1 MLGLFGQAFRPS
13 GPRRAYCFGTGNQFR
28 DKGTIRDREP
38 FRDREPRSRRGFC
51 FTIPGWEPLC
61 SARGNQVCDD
71 SVATIPDPSWRPRI
85 DPPWRPRTERI
96 GIAPRVGGKGNQ
108 FRVCVRAV
116 SRRTVRPSF
125 LGVHRSRPPCSR
137 QMRRSARQPALSTSA
152 RRYPEHRSPIGT
164 LPGGS
169 GVQLVGDTRFRLCG
183 KPETRHGGCRPKAT
197 VKQRPME
204 LVWVCVPPEGGSGGR
219 KRLSLSNVGIEPTTF
234 RLWGLRSTTA
244 PQLWCSKV
252 TPKSRPIYLGGRF
265 LVGHHNS
272 GSVSGGVLGLGGW
285 LGRLRRR
292 LTKCLKNRLRRKIL
306 ELARIGRAVSWRTLF
321 RRLRRFLSSKTRL
334 RRFFPK
340 CSSCLQVVVGG
351 PRTLGNPLKR
361 SDSACM
367 LVCKLVCEPV
377 RFRGGVEMAAH
388 WLWVSDERRPCVGC
402 TRTQA

>member
-1 MLGLFGQAFRPS
+1 LGQKPSPVSPTGALLLLSAGSSAPFGLNASHLGKAVPFKRHAWPFRPGLSAFRAPA
-13 GPRRAYCFGTGNQFR
+13 GLLFR
-28 DKGTIRDREP
+28 DRDPISGQGTNSGQGTIRDREP

-252 TPKSRPIYLGGRF
+252 TPKSRPIPRWSIFGRTSQLGIGLRWCLRTWG
-265 LVGHHNS
+265 LVRTSQEASHQ
-272 GSVSGGVLGLGGW
+272 VSQ
-285 LGRLRRR
+285 
-292 LTKCLKNRLRRKIL
+292 K
-306 ELARIGRAVSWRTLF
+306 
-321 RRLRRFLSSKTRL
+321 SS
-334 RRFFPK
+334 
-340 CSSCLQVVVGG
+340 
-351 PRTLGNPLKR
+351 
-361 SDSACM
+361 
-367 LVCKLVCEPV
+367 
-377 RFRGGVEMAAH
+377 
-388 WLWVSDERRPCVGC
+388 
-402 TRTQA
+402 

>member
-1 MLGLFGQAFRPS
+1 
-13 GPRRAYCFGTGNQFR
+13 
-28 DKGTIRDREP
+28 
-38 FRDREPRSRRGFC
+38 
-51 FTIPGWEPLC
+51 
-61 SARGNQVCDD
+61 
-71 SVATIPDPSWRPRI
+71 
-85 DPPWRPRTERI
+85 
-96 GIAPRVGGKGNQ
+96 
-108 FRVCVRAV
+108 
-116 SRRTVRPSF
+116 
-125 LGVHRSRPPCSR
+125 
-137 QMRRSARQPALSTSA
+137 
-152 RRYPEHRSPIGT
+152 
-164 LPGGS
+164 
-169 GVQLVGDTRFRLCG
+169 
-183 KPETRHGGCRPKAT
+183 
-197 VKQRPME
+197 ME
-204 LVWVCVPPEGGSGGR
+204 LVWGCVPPEGGSGGR

-292 LTKCLKNRLRRKIL
+292 LTKCLKNRLRRKML

-321 RRLRRFLSSKTRL
+321 RCLRRFLSSKTRL

-351 PRTLGNPLKR
+351 PWTLGNPLKR
-361 SDSACM
+361 SDGACM

-377 RFRGGVEMAAH
+377 RFRGGVEIVAH